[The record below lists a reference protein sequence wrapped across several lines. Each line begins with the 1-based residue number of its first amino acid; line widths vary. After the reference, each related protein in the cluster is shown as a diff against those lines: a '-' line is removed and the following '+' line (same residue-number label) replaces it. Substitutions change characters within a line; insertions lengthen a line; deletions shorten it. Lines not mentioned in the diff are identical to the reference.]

1 MIDWLK
7 DIDTQLFLL
16 LNGTGSPVL
25 DQPMIWLSDKY
36 IWIPLYA
43 FLVFQLVKKEG
54 WKFYI
59 PLIGVI
65 IVTALCD
72 QVTSA
77 FMKPFFE
84 RLRPCH
90 EPSLEGLVNIIRGCG
105 GPHGFASSHAA
116 NTFGLA
122 SFFHFLFRNK
132 YTQIL
137 IAWAFLVSYSRI
149 YLGVH
154 YPGDVLVGGTI
165 GWLLAL
171 SVYQLIHILKLRP
184 REG

>member
-7 DIDTQLFLL
+7 DIDTSLFLI
-16 LNGTGSPVL
+16 LNGAGSPVL

-43 FLVFQLVKKEG
+43 FLVFQLVRNEG
-54 WKFYI
+54 PRFYV
-59 PLIGVI
+59 PLIGILIVI
-65 IVTALCD
+65 TLCD
-72 QVTSA
+72 QVTSS

-90 EPSLEGLVNIIRGCG
+90 EPELAGLVNIIKGCG
-105 GPHGFASSHAA
+105 GPYGFASSHAA

-122 SFFHFLFRNK
+122 FFFHYIFQNK
-132 YTQIL
+132 YTKIL
-137 IAWAFLVSYSRI
+137 LLWALLVSYSRI

-154 YPGDVLVGGTI
+154 YPGDVIVGGTI
-165 GWLLAL
+165 GWLLASL
-171 SVYQLIHILKLRP
+171 IFQLIKKLKFRTK
-184 REG
+184 EG